1 MHVHSSEKTFTNRP
15 KPGMAK
21 PYTVPSN
28 GKKDTPEAIIS
39 PGSESNNITTSS
51 NNNNNNNN
59 NLSCH
64 FDSSSKKTMLS
75 PDTDGMKNLDTFTQK
90 FPLATEHLEKS
101 IHNSLMKG
109 EINELTHDMRQFT
122 SGSSYGELVSVSGD
136 SIVPSTPWYAG
147 DGHI

>member
-1 MHVHSSEKTFTNRP
+1 MHVHSSEKTFSNRP
-15 KPGMAK
+15 KPSMAK

-28 GKKDTPEAIIS
+28 GKKDTSESIIS
-39 PGSESNNITTSS
+39 PENENNNNTTSS
-51 NNNNNNNN
+51 NNNNS

-75 PDTDGMKNLDTFTQK
+75 PDTDGMKNLDAFTQK

-101 IHNSLMKG
+101 IHNSLVKG
-109 EINELTHDMRQFT
+109 EINELTQDMRQFT
-122 SGSSYGELVSVSGD
+122 SGSSYSELASVSGD

>member
-21 PYTVPSN
+21 PYTVP
-28 GKKDTPEAIIS
+28 
-39 PGSESNNITTSS
+39 
-51 NNNNNNNN
+51 NNNN

-122 SGSSYGELVSVSGD
+122 SGSSYSELVSVSGD